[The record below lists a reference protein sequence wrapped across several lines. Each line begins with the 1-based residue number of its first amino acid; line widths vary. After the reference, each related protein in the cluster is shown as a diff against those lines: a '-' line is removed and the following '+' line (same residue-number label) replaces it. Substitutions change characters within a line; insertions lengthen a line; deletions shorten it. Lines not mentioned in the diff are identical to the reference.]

1 MSLCSHVWCCRF
13 QLPADLQQVI
23 DLDAKTTPKGSART
37 PCDLKSTPSSSSSS
51 SSDAK
56 PLASPSHPSPSSARG
71 AKDAVLF
78 TDEDDAAMPKKAS
91 SVPKPHLADPVAAGK
106 EQWVERIE
114 AKIFALSS
122 KEAKAAVQLT
132 TPHHSLPSPSLFHP
146 QSR

>member
-1 MSLCSHVWCCRF
+1 M
-13 QLPADLQQVI
+13 I
-23 DLDAKTTPKGSART
+23 DSDAKTTPKGSART
-37 PCDLKSTPSSSSSS
+37 PRDVKSS
-51 SSDAK
+51 
-56 PLASPSHPSPSSARG
+56 PSPSPSAGG

-78 TDEDDAAMPKKAS
+78 SDEDDAAMPKTSSAAATATVAMAKAQQ
-91 SVPKPHLADPVAAGK
+91 KLHLADPVAAGK

>member
-1 MSLCSHVWCCRF
+1 
-13 QLPADLQQVI
+13 VI

-37 PCDLKSTPSSSSSS
+37 PRDVKSSPSSSSSS
-51 SSDAK
+51 SYSSASDAK
-56 PLASPSHPSPSSARG
+56 STTTTRPSPSAGG
-71 AKDAVLF
+71 AKDAVRF
-78 TDEDDAAMPKKAS
+78 TDEDDAAMPKKS
-91 SVPKPHLADPVAAGK
+91 SAAAQQKAHLADPVAAGK

>member
-1 MSLCSHVWCCRF
+1 
-13 QLPADLQQVI
+13 VI
-23 DLDAKTTPKGSART
+23 DVDAKTTPKGSART
-37 PCDLKSTPSSSSSS
+37 PRDFKSTPSLSPSSSSSY

-56 PLASPSHPSPSSARG
+56 STTLRPSPSVGG
-71 AKDAVLF
+71 AKDAVRF
-78 TDEDDAAMPKKAS
+78 TDEDDAAMS
-91 SVPKPHLADPVAAGK
+91 NKPHLADPVAAGK